1 MPDLDHRLNAYR
13 DDLADISLEGKVDA
27 KKFVKPHAMQVT
39 AHFADLK
46 SKPDSAASLDAQ
58 VLHGDV
64 LNVFEQSNGWA
75 WVQSTVDNYVGYVRD
90 HELGDVGRE
99 PTHLVLAPHTFLY
112 PEPDMKSARCGYHS
126 MGSKLIV
133 TEKVTTRGTDFCILD
148 SGEAIIAKHIFR
160 LGDWRTDFVSVAET
174 LINAPYLWGGNTGF
188 GVDCSGMISLA
199 FRLCGKTV
207 FRDTDMQANSIGEEL
222 TPQPNYS
229 NLQRGDL
236 VFWNGHVG
244 VMAGKKY
251 LLHANGNSM
260 NVALEPLKEAVE
272 RIAYLYGKPTIIR
285 RP

>member
-1 MPDLDHRLNAYR
+1 MSDLDRRLNVYR
-13 DDLADISLEGKVDA
+13 DDLADISLERKVNA
-27 KKFVKPHAMQVT
+27 KRFVKPRLMQVT
-39 AHFADLK
+39 AHFADMK
-46 SKPDSAASLDAQ
+46 SGPDSAASLDAQ
-58 VLHGDV
+58 ALHGDV
-64 LNVFEQSNGWA
+64 LSVFEQRDGWA

-90 HELGDVGRE
+90 NELGDVGTE
-99 PTHLVLAPHTFLY
+99 PTHMVLAPRTFLY
-112 PEPDMKSARCGYHS
+112 PEPDMKSARCGYRS

-133 TEKVTTRGTDFCILD
+133 TDEVTTRGTGFCILE
-148 SGEAIIAKHIFR
+148 SGEAIIAKHIFS

-188 GVDCSGMISLA
+188 GVDCSGIISLA
-199 FRLCGKTV
+199 FRLCGATV
-207 FRDTDMQANSIGEEL
+207 LRDTDMQAGSIGEEV
-222 TPQPNYS
+222 TPQADFS

-236 VFWNGHVG
+236 VFWKGHVG

-260 NVALEPLKEAVE
+260 NVALEPLKQAVE